1 MPITLAFAD
10 DHPAMRS
17 GLASA
22 LEKFGDF
29 KVLFQVKNG
38 KELIAELKNAV
49 VLPDICIIDLKMP
62 EMGGLEALQ
71 LIKQLFPNQKTLIY
85 SMFLEQHNLLKAY
98 KLGTDGV
105 IAKDEEIDEVIDA
118 LHIINEEGTY
128 IPNNLSRSITSA
140 IKNQQILVPKLSER
154 ERLFLRYYCQQYTY
168 RQIAEMLGVTVKTLE
183 RFRENIVQKLG
194 IPSHVGLI
202 VFAMK
207 TGIAGWD
214 LW

>member
-71 LIKQLFPNQKTLIY
+71 LIKQLFPHQKTLIY

-105 IAKDEEIDEVIDA
+105 IAKDEEIDELIDA

-194 IPSHVGLI
+194 IRSHVGLI